1 MKQSWGLPSI
11 VYLVHTVYLVIVTNF
26 SAGCPCDELEP
37 GGGSTSHWYY
47 LLIMLIMAMMLMIMV
62 MVIMIMIFMLKI
74 CFEEQLG
81 RLSSAVWV
89 GQTTPSLQS
98 SRHSHPSHHSHN
110 HHPCLGTTEFYHNSY
125 HHCNV
130 IITTIII
137 MVLLTRRHYWT
148 SQCTTLW
155 SDRLTSLTLPWT
167 TSGHN
172 FSSLIKDER
181 MTSSWYRES
190 TDQETGSK
198 DTSFKGSPKPQNLMV
213 FWRGG
218 WGILQIIIL
227 RLKLT
232 MTRNNKN
239 SNVFRNFCNIFC

>member
-1 MKQSWGLPSI
+1 MKQSWGPPSI
-11 VYLVHTVYLVIVTNF
+11 VYLVHTVYAWCIWWLSPIFLQGVPVMNLNLVGGAPATGIIFLSCWSWQWCSWSWWWWSWSWF
-26 SAGCPCDELEP
+26 SCWRFVLRSNWGDSAAQYE
-37 GGGSTSHWYY
+37 W
-47 LLIMLIMAMMLMIMV
+47 A
-62 MVIMIMIFMLKI
+62 
-74 CFEEQLG
+74 
-81 RLSSAVWV
+81 RL
-89 GQTTPSLQS
+89 
-98 SRHSHPSHHSHN
+98 
-110 HHPCLGTTEFYHNSY
+110 HHPCRAPGILILLIITILAGTTDFYHNSY

-130 IITTIII
+130 IITTIIITIII

-198 DTSFKGSPKPQNLMV
+198 DTSFKGSRKPQNLY
-213 FWRGG
+213 FFGEGDGG
-218 WGILQIIIL
+218 YYKLSYWG
-227 RLKLT
+227 
-232 MTRNNKN
+232 
-239 SNVFRNFCNIFC
+239 

>member
-1 MKQSWGLPSI
+1 MWRPAPLFQLPPHSSHLAAHHCPTHETVLRSAFYSI
-11 VYLVHTVYLVIVTNF
+11 FGAHSVCLVYLVIVTNF
-26 SAGCPCDELEP
+26 AAGCPCDELEP
-37 GGGSTSHWYY
+37 GGGSTSHWYH
-47 LLIMLIMAMMLMIMV
+47 LLIMLIMAMMFMIMV

-98 SRHSHPSHHSHN
+98 SRHSHHSHHSHN

-130 IITTIII
+130 IITTFII

-172 FSSLIKDER
+172 FFVSHKRWKDDTGLISR
-181 MTSSWYRES
+181 INWS
-190 TDQETGSK
+190 
-198 DTSFKGSPKPQNLMV
+198 
-213 FWRGG
+213 
-218 WGILQIIIL
+218 
-227 RLKLT
+227 
-232 MTRNNKN
+232 RNND
-239 SNVFRNFCNIFC
+239 